1 MNDEFLKKFP
11 ETIQTIIRLTDL
23 STALTL
29 IKKFGGL
36 DLHFPPLKLVN
47 PNHELA
53 ALIGFN
59 NLEQLCRYWDGD
71 TIYLPKSDKYVRFL
85 RKEKILIDS
94 KKLGTKELAV
104 KYGLS
109 NRWIREL
116 KRRDQKGIV
125 VERKKDDRQID
136 LFN

>member
-1 MNDEFLKKFP
+1 MDDEFLRKFP
-11 ETIQTIIRLTDL
+11 ETIQTIIRLTDV

-29 IKKFGGL
+29 VKKYGGV

-59 NLEQLCRYWDGD
+59 NLQQLCRYWNGD
-71 TIYLPKSDKYVRFL
+71 TIYMPKSDEYVKFL
-85 RKEKILIDS
+85 RLEKIIRDS
-94 KKLGTKELAV
+94 EKLGTKELAV

-116 KRRDQKGIV
+116 KSRHKKGIV
-125 VERKKDDRQID
+125 VERKKDDRQLD
-136 LFN
+136 MFN